1 VSAPAVP
8 ARTTPSRT
16 LELLRARPEEAQQLG
31 LATFLV
37 LEIALFTLISPD
49 FISGSNI
56 FSIGRAVTILAI
68 VSVGAT
74 FGLISGALDLSVA
87 SVIALAGTV
96 ATKLAEQG
104 WPTETIV
111 VAALAV
117 GLTVGVVN
125 GLVVV
130 KLRVNPIVATL
141 AMLGI
146 ARGIA
151 FVVDGGPGAIGRT
164 GIVTTPG
171 FDVMQRSLGPVGY
184 PVILAI
190 VVVAIGYVVLKHT
203 RFGRYAYAVGG
214 NPSASRAAALQ
225 VDALRISYLAISGLL
240 AGLAGWVFAS
250 MLGGIGSNVAAGVEL
265 KVFSAV
271 ILGGV
276 ALVGGRG
283 TMTGTVLGV
292 LIIGVMINGLTL
304 AGVPIFYQSIGQG
317 AVMLGAVA
325 LDAARTGGYR

>member
-1 VSAPAVP
+1 MSTPALP
-8 ARTTPSRT
+8 ARPRHAGA
-16 LELLRARPEEAQQLG
+16 LEQLRARPEEAQQLG
-31 LATFLV
+31 LAAFL
-37 LEIALFTLISPD
+37 LIEIAFFALITPD
-49 FISGSNI
+49 FLSGSNL
-56 FSIGRAVTILAI
+56 FNIGRAVTILAI
-68 VSVGAT
+68 VAVGAT

-96 ATKLAEQG
+96 ATKLAVQG
-104 WPTETIV
+104 WPPATIIL
-111 VAALAV
+111 AALAV
-117 GLTVGVVN
+117 GLIVGTIN

-146 ARGIA
+146 ARGLA
-151 FVVDGGPGAIGRT
+151 FIVDGGPGGVST
-164 GIVTTPG
+164 PDLVTTPG
-171 FDVMQRSLGPVGY
+171 FTIMQRSLGPVGY

-190 VVVAIGYVVLKHT
+190 VVVAAGYVVLKHT
-203 RFGRYAYAVGG
+203 RFGRYVYAVGG
-214 NPSASRAAALQ
+214 NPPASRAAALQ
-225 VDALRISYLAISGLL
+225 VDGLRISCLALSGLL

-250 MLGGIGSNVAAGVEL
+250 MLSGVSSNIAVGVEL

-276 ALVGGRG
+276 ALAGGRG
-283 TMTGTVLGV
+283 SMAGTVLGI

-304 AGVPIFYQSIGQG
+304 AGVPIFWQLIGQG
-317 AVMLGAVA
+317 IVMLGAVA